1 MLDITRPRVLC
12 VDDDEDFREMLTVL
26 LRLALIEAK
35 TVGTAVQA
43 LSAIQTERF
52 DVCVLDAC
60 LPEIDGFE
68 LCRRMRGIS
77 PQTPIVFFSGAPH
90 DFDRKKAI
98 EAGAHA
104 YVIKPEVDILIEKI
118 TQFAGGRE
126 MAAAQLNH

>member
-1 MLDITRPRVLC
+1 VWGNPWGFESPLRQINLVSSVKSIVCEGCRTWNSIPSQYIDTKQCSYTLLC
-12 VDDDEDFREMLTVL
+12 G
-26 LRLALIEAK
+26 LR
-35 TVGTAVQA
+35 
-43 LSAIQTERF
+43 
-52 DVCVLDAC
+52 

-98 EAGAHA
+98 DAGANA

-118 TQFAGGRE
+118 TRFAGGAK
-126 MAAAQLNH
+126 MVAAQLNH